1 MSYQYHIKLN
11 RVHGIDVYTC
21 ILVQG
26 RSLVA
31 SSTPMSKELATTW
44 AIVTHRK
51 IISNKKAV

>member
-11 RVHGIDVYTC
+11 KIYGIDVYTC

-31 SSTPMSKELATTW
+31 SSTHMSKELATTW
-44 AIVTHRK
+44 AITTHRK
-51 IISNKKAV
+51 LTNRKAA